1 MAVDESLI
9 TRCAGKD
16 ASVYR
21 KIKIRDMRTEV
32 CGAVHTSCSSA
43 RFGAAFSI
51 IRPCFNTKPFLS
63 RPFSKIVLWFG
74 MTKAI
79 RLRW

>member
-1 MAVDESLI
+1 MMAVDESLI

-32 CGAVHTSCSSA
+32 CGAVHTSCSGA
-43 RFGAAFSI
+43 PFGAAFSI
-51 IRPCFNTKPFLS
+51 IRHASIPNHSCHALS
-63 RPFSKIVLWFG
+63 AKLFFG
-74 MTKAI
+74 
-79 RLRW
+79 LG